1 MDEPRRTVVEDR
13 PDRTTPRFLFGPA
26 QAGDLDRLLEI
37 EQASFT
43 APWTRRMFEAELQ
56 NPFSRLITARSS
68 AKGLS
73 GAIVG
78 YLCVWIV
85 FEELRIMTLAVD
97 AGSRRQGLA
106 KALILHAL
114 SLARE
119 QGAERAVLEVR
130 ASNHAARRLYQSLGF
145 RHVALRARYY
155 TNPVED
161 AVLMQRESVG
171 VLTLN
176 QEVEHAD

>member
-13 PDRTTPRFLFGPA
+13 PDRMVSRFLFEPA
-26 QAGDLDRLLEI
+26 QVGDLDRLVEI

-56 NPFSRLITARSS
+56 NPFSRLIAARLPE
-68 AKGLS
+68 AGGP

-85 FEELRIMTLAVD
+85 FEELRVMNLAVD
-97 AGSRRQGLA
+97 VGHRRRGVA

-119 QGAERAVLEVR
+119 RGAERAVLEVR
-130 ASNHAARRLYQSLGF
+130 ASNHAARRLYEGLGF
-145 RHVALRARYY
+145 RQVALRTGYY
-155 TNPVED
+155 ANPVED